1 MQTNT
6 LSFAKQLRKN
16 QTDAE
21 NLMWREL
28 RASRLQG
35 FKFKRQVPLGIYF
48 TDLVCFEAKL
58 IVELDGAQ
66 HNENARDTIR
76 DKALREMGFNVL
88 RFWNND
94 VLQNLDGVKLAI
106 VEALSIASPHPSPL
120 PLGERG

>member
-1 MQTNT
+1 MDA
-6 LSFAKQLRKN
+6 LSFAKQLRQN

-35 FKFKRQVPLGIYF
+35 FKFKRQVPLDKYF
-48 TDLVCFEAKL
+48 ADFVCFEAKL
-58 IVELDGAQ
+58 IIELDGGQ
-66 HNENARDTIR
+66 HNENAHDVIR
-76 DKALREMGFNVL
+76 DKALREMGFTVL

-94 VLQNLDGVKLAI
+94 VLQNLEGVKLAI

-120 PLGERG
+120 TLGERE